1 MRLIIAVCIAVF
13 AASAA
18 AEDITNA
25 FAKCATT
32 KDDKAR
38 LACYDSIRD
47 NVVRANSK
55 TNETGQHQTIALADL
70 KTDIKTMRGQKV
82 AVKAS
87 IQTVGGMSMLKS
99 DPMDMAP
106 VFADTDALPREDR
119 KKLLNG
125 CQVVMCTGVFYGTVK
140 TMPLGIG
147 LALEKASWN

>member
-1 MRLIIAVCIAVF
+1 MREISAICVAVF
-13 AASAA
+13 AASAV

-25 FAKCATT
+25 FTKCATT

-47 NVVRANSK
+47 NVVRANTK
-55 TNETGQHQTIALADL
+55 ANEAGQHQTIALADL
-70 KTDIKTMRGQKV
+70 KTDIKSMRGQKV
-82 AVKAS
+82 AVKAN

-106 VFADTDALPREDR
+106 VFADTESLPREDR

-125 CQVVMCTGVFYGTVK
+125 CQVILCSGVFYGTVK

-147 LALEKASWN
+147 LVLEKATWN